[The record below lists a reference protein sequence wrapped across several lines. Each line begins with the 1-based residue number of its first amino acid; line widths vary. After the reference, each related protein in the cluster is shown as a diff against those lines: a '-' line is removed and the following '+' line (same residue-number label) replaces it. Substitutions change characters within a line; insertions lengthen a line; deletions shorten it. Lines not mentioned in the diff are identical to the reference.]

1 MSQPSAQPSH
11 AIHKPSGRSKSRINQ
26 VNKDIIQEIRN
37 KNLNTTL
44 YLTDIVSNK
53 VKSLR
58 RRVWDDWV
66 EYIQSEGLDSDNI
79 WKEFCEGSRKS
90 IQEFRGFLEYYII
103 TSTKLV
109 PCLGP
114 EEYEEERTVKSAG
127 TIQDVWCAL
136 VHVADETILANIR
149 QQLPDHKQV
158 YMLKYRTDAGGHGHG
173 PAAEVGKVRPPQCR
187 FVASDLLKICV
198 LQLIPGLAKVHGLSR
213 TQLFDKKEMTL
224 QDLLMVL
231 RTVWQRASYIT
242 CQPNQR
248 LSFSAM
254 LIMGGIGG
262 WRYESLKKLTYRDIE
277 LGWLRDPQNPQKA
290 RCVAT
295 IRIHHVKRKTDAIER
310 DQTSSFTFGITLV
323 PFKPV
328 CLLTHIVAMAFF
340 RNAFSTK
347 FTTPEDILFPKP
359 DKEVDYVP
367 LSWKDEI
374 KDDAVFKL
382 GYNLYWKLW
391 HRVLLVGGLRE
402 NPRPYSVRVGAGN
415 RLDGVL
421 TSALRGYV
429 FGNTDA
435 VFRKS
440 YLPADMRDD
449 LMGIAYGE
457 VSGKNEATVSFLHQT
472 FTKRDQSAPVYI
484 TEEEYQSFEN
494 RKDITEWR
502 RQRLSLPCSS
512 TESKAILGRI
522 QHVKNVLEGKLLEQR
537 RKEYFEKADQLRS
550 LGQSTSH
557 LHQTTMVSPR
567 FRQNQSS
574 SKAAEQLAPCFIAED
589 SNYTIASKIVR
600 YLRQAPNNNDTAG
613 NGPAGNDIADN
624 DIADND
630 STDAKAKSDQN
641 RSICLLCFKDFSSR
655 NNLSTHVQNRHPK
668 DLESP
673 ISCLECKH
681 QGQEKIVP
689 AGFPAWSSHTERYHG
704 SKNSPIQANER
715 PALCLLCNKSL
726 TIAGFS
732 IHLKAHDS
740 TFAAKFQCPACLNET
755 IDGKDDWISH
765 VRAKHIGCRIGG
777 AVLIDVPNKPAER
790 DDNDSCMIGMKRKLE
805 DKEETVQK
813 RLKTSSSIFG
823 VDRGIEEEEFW
834 CTGRDEDYLDDIQD
848 FY

>member
-11 AIHKPSGRSKSRINQ
+11 SIHKPSGKSKSRIHQ

-44 YLTDIVSNK
+44 YLTEIVSNK

-66 EYIQSEGLDSDNI
+66 EYIKSSDLDSDKI
-79 WKEFCEGSRKS
+79 WKEFCEGSTES
-90 IQEFRGFLEYYII
+90 IQEFRGFLEYYIV

-136 VHVADETILANIR
+136 VHVADEKILANIR
-149 QQLPDHKQV
+149 QQFPAHKQL
-158 YMLKYRTDAGGHGHG
+158 YMLKYRTDAGGRGHG
-173 PAAEVGKVRPPQCR
+173 PAADVGK
-187 FVASDLLKICV
+187 
-198 LQLIPGLAKVHGLSR
+198 LIPGLAIIHNLSR

-295 IRIHHVKRKTDAIER
+295 VRIHHVKRKTDAIER

-359 DKEVDYVP
+359 DSEVDYVP
-367 LSWKDEI
+367 LSWKDDI
-374 KDDAVFKL
+374 KDEPVFKL

-494 RKDITEWR
+494 RRDIKEWR
-502 RQRLSLPCSS
+502 QQRLSLPCSS
-512 TESKAILGRI
+512 TESKALLGRI
-522 QHVKNVLEGKLLEQR
+522 QHVKNVLERKLLEQR

-574 SKAAEQLAPCFIAED
+574 SKAAEQLAPYFIAED

-600 YLRQAPNNNDTAG
+600 YLRQAPNNNDT
-613 NGPAGNDIADN
+613 PDNDTADNYIADN

-630 STDAKAKSDQN
+630 TTDGESTDTEAKSDQD

-655 NNLSTHVQNRHPK
+655 NSLSAHVQNVHLN

-673 ISCLECKH
+673 IHCLECKH
-681 QGQEKIVP
+681 QGQEKSVP

-704 SKNSPIQANER
+704 AKNSPIQAKR
-715 PALCLLCNKSL
+715 PALCLLCNKTL

-732 IHLKAHDS
+732 IHLNKAHGS
-740 TFAAKFQCPACLNET
+740 KFAAKFQCPACLHHSLHET

-777 AVLIDVPNKPAER
+777 AVLIGVSNTPAER
-790 DDNDSCMIGMKRKLE
+790 DDNGSCMIGMKRKLE
-805 DKEETVQK
+805 GKEETVQK
-813 RLKTSSSIFG
+813 RLRTNGSIFG

-834 CTGRDEDYLDDIQD
+834 CTGRDEDYLDDIQG